1 MRKAG
6 AKSSVSPRRSSLER
20 PKPITRPALRAAS
33 RARARASSGCRV
45 REAATTIPTLT
56 PVSASE
62 RSAWSSTISTAGVIP
77 PTKGA

>member
-1 MRKAG
+1 
-6 AKSSVSPRRSSLER
+6 
-20 PKPITRPALRAAS
+20 
-33 RARARASSGCRV
+33 V

-56 PVSASE
+56 PVAASE